1 MIESNLSEIYYV
13 IESLTLSDVF
23 VLYVIAYMGVAL
35 VKIVSGIEVD
45 LTNFN
50 FSEKLLATVVIL
62 HLLFTLS
69 FLIQNKTFLNEEVGS
84 KAVAILLLVLIL
96 KFFEKLRKYY
106 LERYFSSRLTK
117 KATQLLPSFQDKRRV
132 PQKVDDSILREL
144 SRNKSDQYTPIIKE
158 FVLFLYITLAST
170 ITVVTSDLYSG
181 AAVAFLSIIF
191 IFLIYKQT
199 EIDIVKAEAVHADG
213 AIRPT

>member
-1 MIESNLSEIYYV
+1 MIESNLSEIYYF
-13 IESLTLSDVF
+13 IESLTLSDIF
-23 VLYVIAYMGVAL
+23 ALYVIAYMGVAL
-35 VKIVSGIEVD
+35 VKTVSGIEVD

-69 FLIQNKTFLNEEVGS
+69 YLIQNKTLLNEEVGS
-84 KAVAILLLVLIL
+84 KAAAILLLVLIL
-96 KFFEKLRKYY
+96 KVFEKLRKYY

-117 KATQLLPSFQDKRRV
+117 LAEQRLVHVQEQKRV
-132 PQKVDDSILREL
+132 PQKVDESILREL

-158 FVLFLYITLAST
+158 FVLFLYITIAST
-170 ITVVTSDLYSG
+170 ITIVTSDLYSG
-181 AAVAFLSIIF
+181 AAVALLSIIF

-199 EIDIVKAEAVHADG
+199 EIAIVKAEAVHADG
-213 AIRPT
+213 SIRPA